1 MPKGASRFP
10 DLRLERLTKLIERFT
25 APPSLA
31 LMNLFGS
38 TNAESDQIR
47 WESQQGNRGM
57 TPFVAPGAEAPT
69 TAPPG
74 IGEHR
79 ASPAF
84 WKEKIPYGE
93 EFLNNLRRPGT
104 LDTYMPAQR
113 RLAKDMQM
121 LRSRCD
127 RRKEWMFAQMITAGS
142 VAYINPHGVRASWNY
157 SIPSAQ
163 IVSLASSRHW
173 DTGSSR
179 NILEDIMDAKLVLKN
194 SIGATID
201 YALFTSELLKYM
213 ILDTGIQTILAK
225 SAFGSGD
232 LFARP
237 VQVLGSLLDI
247 QNMVVYDEQ
256 YQIKAWLTAVVT
268 GTSTTAVSV
277 DDASDFVAGETLRF
291 HDISAGTYEDETIA
305 SVDVDAG
312 TVTVE
317 TAPSVSFK
325 SGEDV
330 VTMTKKFLPT
340 KKFCMFASSV
350 EGQKIA
356 EFMASPFSIPRQ
368 WGMKVDSYEEWDPEV
383 VWIRVQNKGL
393 PVLYQEDAIY
403 NLTVMD

>member
-1 MPKGASRFP
+1 MPTGASRFP

-25 APPSLA
+25 ADPSLV
-31 LMNLFGS
+31 LMNLFGTS
-38 TNAESDQIR
+38 NAESDQIK
-47 WESQQGNRGM
+47 WESQMGNRGM

-74 IGEHR
+74 VAEHR
-79 ASPAF
+79 ASAAF

-93 EFLNNLRRPGT
+93 EFLNNLRQPGT
-104 LDTYMPAQR
+104 VETYMPAQK
-113 RLAKDMQM
+113 RLARDLRM
-121 LRSRCD
+121 LRNRCD
-127 RRKEWMFAQMITAGS
+127 RRKEWMFAQMITSGS
-142 VAYINPHGVRASWNY
+142 VDYINPHGIRASWDY
-157 SIPSAQ
+157 EIPASQ
-163 IVSLASSRHW
+163 KVTLASSRHW
-173 DTGSSR
+173 DTGSNR

-225 SAFGSGD
+225 SAFGQGD

-237 VQVLGSLLDI
+237 IEVLGSLLDI
-247 QNMVVYDEQ
+247 QNMVLYDEQ

-268 GTSTTAVSV
+268 GASTTAVSV
-277 DDASDFVAGETLRF
+277 DDASDFEAGATLRF
-291 HDISAGTYEDETIA
+291 WDVSAGTYEDETIA

-312 TVTVE
+312 TVTVD
-317 TAPSVSFK
+317 TAPTASFK
-325 SGEDV
+325 AGEDV

-340 KKFCMFASSV
+340 TKFCMFASSV
-350 EGQKIA
+350 EGQRIA
-356 EFMASPFSIPRQ
+356 EFMSAPFSIPRQ
-368 WGMKVDSYEEWDPEV
+368 WGMKVDSHEEWDPEV

-393 PVLYQEDAIY
+393 PVLYQQDGIY